1 MLGLGQSFYSGIN
14 LMRTAADFRV
24 LTFLGLIAVV
34 YLLAASTLVRMLLQ
48 RLGYGA
54 LSKSPVQTWLRR
66 IVLSFAALGLLCG
79 AYGYFI
85 EPYWLS
91 VSHVRIKSHKLPRGT
106 EPLRI
111 VHISDIHSDPGPR
124 LERRLP
130 QAIAAERPDIIV
142 FTGDSLNSP
151 EGLPVFRECMT
162 ALARIAPTFVV
173 KGNWDAWYWNQLNLF
188 GETGVYEMDGNS
200 LEVQVRGFSF
210 WVAGVAVEN
219 ENQLESA
226 IRFAPP
232 DAFKVFLY
240 HYPDLIREAAGQKV
254 DLYCAGHTHGGQVAL
269 PFYGALITFSKY
281 GKKYEAGL
289 YREDETWLY
298 VNRGI
303 GMEGG
308 HAPRVRFWARPEI
321 TVIEVW
327 PES

>member
-1 MLGLGQSFYSGIN
+1 MS
-14 LMRTAADFRV
+14 TAADVRV
-24 LTFLGLIAVV
+24 LIFLGLVGVIYV
-34 YLLAASTLVRMLLQ
+34 LAAIVLIRMLLQ
-48 RLGYGA
+48 RFGRA
-54 LSKSPVQTWLRR
+54 TLSKSPAQRWLRR
-66 IVLSFAALGLLCG
+66 IVLAFAGMGLLCI

-91 VSHVRIKSHKLPRGT
+91 VSHVSLTSSKLPRGSQ
-106 EPLRI
+106 PIRI
-111 VHISDIHSDPGPR
+111 VHISDVHSDPKPR

-151 EGLPVFRECMT
+151 DGLSVFRECLT
-162 ALARIAPTFVV
+162 ELAKIAPTFVV

-188 GETGVYEMDGNS
+188 GETGAHELDGNS
-200 LEVQVRGFSF
+200 LRVEVRGVSI
-210 WVAGVAVEN
+210 WMTGVGVEN
-219 ENQLESA
+219 EGKMASA
-226 IRFAPP
+226 ISSAPA

-240 HYPDLIREAAGQKV
+240 HYPDLIMEAASQKV

-289 YREDETWLY
+289 YREAETWLY

-321 TVIEVW
+321 TVIEVG